1 MPDLTDKAL
10 DALVKPLE
18 WFEAQ
23 LPSRGGGKYTAN
35 GYTLRKIE
43 GLWLLDFAG
52 EGKTAWR
59 WVDLD
64 AAKAAAQADH
74 TARSLSALNL
84 DALTSLR
91 GGAEAMRERAA
102 RIVLQCHA
110 GEYWYRNHM
119 AISPE
124 MLAEAIRALPL
135 PSDTDPGDFPGSH
148 TSQPGEASVSSAP
161 AQAKIM
167 AAFWAGH
174 RAGVRGDDVELAWL
188 TQPDAAPDPVAE
200 AARDA
205 SRVDL
210 ERVLSFCLSRGL
222 VYFDRDMKLQF
233 AQENRHE

>member
-161 AQAKIM
+161 A
-167 AAFWAGH
+167 H
-174 RAGVRGDDVELAWL
+174 
-188 TQPDAAPDPVAE
+188 DPVAE
-200 AARDA
+200 AARALLADDIAISKMAQAIHDGPLGADDEWFSASSPQGAWCIDA
-205 SRVDL
+205 VRAAL
-210 ERVLSFCLSRGL
+210 RARARARIEEKIH
-222 VYFDRDMKLQF
+222 DRP
-233 AQENRHE
+233 